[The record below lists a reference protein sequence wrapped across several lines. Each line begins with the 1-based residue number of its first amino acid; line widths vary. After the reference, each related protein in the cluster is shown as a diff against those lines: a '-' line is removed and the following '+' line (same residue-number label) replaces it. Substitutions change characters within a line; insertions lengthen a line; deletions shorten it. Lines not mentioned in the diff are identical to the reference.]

1 MNLQP
6 FLRDQAGF
14 RDVPCPVGEELW
26 RRGLYLPSSPI
37 AVSDDVIGDVAAQLV
52 ELAAVHS

>member
-6 FLRDQAGF
+6 FLRDQPGF

-26 RRGLYLPSSPI
+26 RRGLYLPSSP
-37 AVSDDVIGDVAAQLV
+37 SLPDDVIAEVAAHLV
-52 ELAAVHS
+52 ELAAVRS